1 MSQSTTFSVVRA
13 EFPSGLSSSS
23 RIHLVSSLS
32 RWCDKYPGRVI
43 SNPDSSFIV
52 TDLDG
57 LALGGFTHILECYDC
72 VYSIRLVSRAFF
84 DKLFDS
90 DFARVG

>member
-1 MSQSTTFSVVRA
+1 MSQTTTFSVIRA

-23 RIHLVSSLS
+23 RIHLISSLS

-57 LALGGFTHILECYDC
+57 LSLGGFTHILECNGC

-90 DFARVG
+90 DFAKVG